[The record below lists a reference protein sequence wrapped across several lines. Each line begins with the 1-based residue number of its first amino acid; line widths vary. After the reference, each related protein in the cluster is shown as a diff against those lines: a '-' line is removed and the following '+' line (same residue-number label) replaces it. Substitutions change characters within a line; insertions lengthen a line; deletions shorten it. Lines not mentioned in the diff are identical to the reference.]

1 MQDERWAGIVLLS
14 LLTTPV
20 MAANKCVENNGRI
33 FYQDAPC
40 PANTHGGEMSQNVN
54 QTFSGK
60 AERPAMTGVIQVLP
74 DHSEP
79 PARNATGYDG
89 QPLPLE
95 KEDDPARSTR

>member
-1 MQDERWAGIVLLS
+1 MLLS

-20 MAANKCVENNGRI
+20 MAVNKCVENNGRI

-40 PANTHGGEMSQNVN
+40 PANTHGGDMSENVN

-74 DHSEP
+74 DHPEP
-79 PARNATGYDG
+79 PGRNATGPDE
-89 QPLPLE
+89 QLLPLE
-95 KEDDPARSTR
+95 K